1 MPRKKAVRATET
13 RADLVDK
20 IFAQVDPVELAIGAL
35 GAVAT
40 RGGLT
45 PPITRMMQAFS
56 TGELEDP
63 GSDFAKVLALV
74 SPAYGYYV
82 YLPNWLDSI
91 FGKPDVPEEQKQSAV
106 AMSALMAA
114 GAAEYMIF
122 YNLARNPEFQKAA
135 YGLMTSTA
143 GGLGAIAKAL

>member
-1 MPRKKAVRATET
+1 MPRKKAANATQT
-13 RADLVDK
+13 RADVLDK
-20 IFAQVDPVELAIGAL
+20 IFAQVEPVELAVGAL
-35 GAVAT
+35 GAIAT

-56 TGELEDP
+56 TGEITDP

-91 FGKPDVPEEQKQSAV
+91 FGNADVPAEQKKSEV
-106 AMSALMAA
+106 ALSALMAA

-135 YGLMTSTA
+135 YGLMTSSA
-143 GGLGAIAKAL
+143 GGLGAIAKAI

>member
-1 MPRKKAVRATET
+1 MPRKKAANATQT
-13 RADLVDK
+13 RADLIDK
-20 IFAQVDPVELAIGAL
+20 VFAQVEPVELAVGLL

-45 PPITRMMQAFS
+45 PPVTRMMQAFS
-56 TGELEDP
+56 TGELTDP

-82 YLPNWLDSI
+82 YLPNWLDSV
-91 FGKPDVPEEQKQSAV
+91 FGNQDVPDDQKQSAV

-122 YNLARNPEFQKAA
+122 YNLARHPEFQKAA
-135 YGLMTSTA
+135 YGMMTSA
-143 GGLGAIAKAL
+143 ASGLGAIAKAL

>member
-1 MPRKKAVRATET
+1 MTKAKPVSKAQT
-13 RADLVDK
+13 RADLIDK
-20 IFAQVDPVELAIGAL
+20 VFAQVDPTELAIGAL
-35 GAVAT
+35 GAIAT
-40 RGGLT
+40 KGGLT
-45 PPITRMMQAFS
+45 PPVTRMMQAFS
-56 TGELEDP
+56 TGELTDP

-82 YLPNWLDSI
+82 YMPNWLESV
-91 FGKPDVPEEQKQSAV
+91 FGSGDVPEDQKQSAV

-135 YGLMTSTA
+135 YNMVTSAA
-143 GGLGAIAKAL
+143 GGVGMLAKAL

>member
-1 MPRKKAVRATET
+1 MTKKKPLSRTET
-13 RADLVDK
+13 RADMIDK
-20 IFAQVDPVELAIGAL
+20 IFSQVDPTELAIGAL

-40 RGGLT
+40 KGGLT

-56 TGELEDP
+56 TGELSDP
-63 GSDFAKVLALV
+63 GSDFAKVLAMV

-82 YLPNWLDSI
+82 YLPNWLEGV
-91 FGKPDVPEEQKQSAV
+91 FGGSDVPDDKKQSAV

-135 YGLMTSTA
+135 YSMMTSAA
-143 GGLGAIAKAL
+143 GGAGVLAKAL